1 MPYSEVEDMLLG
13 QTALPKGLD
22 PQKYVDDAADE
33 IDSAIG
39 FTYVTPVDMSDTS
52 PVIRPVRLLL
62 KRLNNHL
69 ATGRFI
75 TAISSNSQRTDLQPY
90 GASLIREVLL
100 VLQQIQ
106 NGDLTLTGAPLL
118 PPPAGQTDL
127 PQTGPLIANV
137 DSESQV
143 EAFYDRIANPYYSFT
158 PWQTTTPAAGFVA

>member
-1 MPYSEVEDMLLG
+1 MPYSAVEDMLIG

-39 FTYVTPVDMSDTS
+39 FIYLTPVDMSDTS

-90 GASLIREVLL
+90 GASLIREVLA

-106 NGDLTLTGAPLL
+106 NGELALTGAPLL
-118 PPPAGQTDL
+118 PALPGEELPP
-127 PQTGPLIANV
+127 TGPLIYNV
-137 DSESQV
+137 DPESQV
-143 EAFYDRIANPYYSFT
+143 EAFYDRIANPNYCYA
-158 PWQTTTPAAGFVA
+158 PWNVAPSLGGLVA